1 MKVSSAA
8 EYIRS
13 LLQRGRYT
21 FTIAEAEQL
30 LGGRRKALDVL
41 LRQQK
46 QGWLF
51 MPTRGFYVIIDPQH
65 QALGVL
71 PLEWYIDD
79 WATALPCQYYIGGLS
94 AALLHGASHQKP
106 QQGQVM
112 VDRQLPPI
120 VHNGHCVVL
129 FYKKAILPDAWEQRK
144 SPAGYYHLSTPAMT
158 AYDLLRYPKACPSLD
173 LAATVLTELGEAI
186 TADGLGQLL
195 DLGGE
200 LAILQRLGW
209 LLDHLGW
216 EEKTRQLAARL
227 QQQRVAWRP
236 LRTDLPAEHSAR
248 DKKWHILVNAE
259 IETDL

>member
-1 MKVSSAA
+1 MKVSSAT

-21 FTIAEAEQL
+21 FTIDEAEIE

-51 MPTRGFYVIIDPQH
+51 MPNRGFYVIIDAQH
-65 QALGVL
+65 QAQGIL

-79 WATALPCQYYIGGLS
+79 WSVFLQCHYYIGGLS
-94 AALLHGASHQKP
+94 AAMLHGASHQKP
-106 QQGQVM
+106 QQWQVM

-120 VHNGHCVVL
+120 AHHGHRVIML
-129 FYKKAILPDAWEQRK
+129 YKKTILPGAWEQRK
-144 SPAGYYHLSTPAMT
+144 SPAGYYHLSTAAMT

-173 LAATVLTELGEAI
+173 LATTVLMELGEVI
-186 TADGLGQLL
+186 TTDGLAQLL
-195 DLGGE
+195 EIGGDV
-200 LAILQRLGW
+200 AILQRLGW
-209 LLDHLGW
+209 LFDHLGW
-216 EEKTRQLAARL
+216 DEKTHMLATRL
-227 QQQRVAWRP
+227 QQQRMAWRR
-236 LRTDLPAEHSAR
+236 LRTDQPSGHSAR
-248 DKKWHILVNAE
+248 DNKWHILVNAE